1 MSVVLLTRFGVLFAV
16 LGFGSLVLEQL
27 DMEFRLIAW
36 ASDMQPFFGF
46 VLGLVGL
53 LMIGGDYLLRQRKA
67 ARATSALSPAPGS
80 VQPGAGQPGAM
91 QPGAMQP
98 GFAQPRPVQPGA
110 TQAGL
115 VRSGPVQPGTAN
127 QWPTAG
133 PQQH

>member
-1 MSVVLLTRFGVLFAV
+1 MSTVLLTRFGVLFAV
-16 LGFGSLVLEQL
+16 LGFGSLLLEQM

-67 ARATSALSPAPGS
+67 ARAATSPMPVPGT
-80 VQPGAGQPGAM
+80 V
-91 QPGAMQP
+91 QP
-98 GFAQPRPVQPGA
+98 GFAQPGFFQPDPA
-110 TQAGL
+110 QAG
-115 VRSGPVQPGTAN
+115 PPQPGTAN

-133 PQQH
+133 QQH